1 MKKIEK
7 IEKKIG
13 ESCHN
18 VFIWLHGLGADASDF
33 FSFTEVLSLK
43 QTLFVFPNAPI
54 CPVSINQGMKM
65 RSWYDITSLD
75 IKEGTHHQDLEN
87 SVSQIEDLIADYL
100 KQGFSPEKITLG
112 GFSQGGVVSLA
123 LGYKNKHKISKIIGF
138 SCYLTTHTLKNTHHK
153 KPKILLSHGV
163 EDSVI
168 PISYGR
174 MAKNIL
180 QKEDFFVQWEEYPI
194 EHSVCEEQIKSLN
207 IFLQS

>member
-1 MKKIEK
+1 MQKLEK
-7 IEKKIG
+7 IEKKTG
-13 ESCHN
+13 DSCEN
-18 VFIWLHGLGADASDF
+18 ILIWLHGLGADASDF
-33 FSFTEVLSLK
+33 FTFTEVLSLK

-54 CPVSINQGMKM
+54 CPVTINQGMKM

-87 SVSQIEDLIADYL
+87 SVSQIEDLIANYL

-112 GFSQGGVVSLA
+112 GFSQGAVVSLA
-123 LGYKNKHKISKIIGF
+123 LGYKNKHKIAKIVGF
-138 SCYLTTHTLKNTHHK
+138 SGYLADFPLNKTQR

-163 EDSVI
+163 ADSVI

-194 EHSVCEEQIKSLN
+194 EHSVCQEQIKSLET
-207 IFLQS
+207 FLKN